1 MKRGRQTGFTLLE
14 LMITLGVLGVL
25 STIAYPSM
33 RDFMR
38 RNQVAAQSSNLQADL
53 QYARGQAAATR
64 SYVSICPLATAGSTT
79 CNTGT
84 SYDLGWL
91 VYIAPT
97 PNVIYDGSTTTFV
110 LLHVAPATSGVSL
123 RSSAGAGKGV
133 LTYNARGDLL
143 LTGGTT
149 FMACANGS
157 GGGAGTS
164 TAAVPGMVLTLSASG
179 RAAAATKLAPG
190 GACS

>member
-1 MKRGRQTGFTLLE
+1 MKRKRQTGFTLLE

-25 STIAYPSM
+25 TTIAYPSM

-79 CNTGT
+79 CNTGA
-84 SYDLGWL
+84 SFDLGWL
-91 VYIAPT
+91 VYSAPT
-97 PNVIYDGSTTTFV
+97 PNAIYDGTKTTFV

-123 RSSAGAGKGV
+123 RSSASAGNGV
-133 LTYNARGDLL
+133 LTYNARGDLQ
-143 LTGGTT
+143 TGTVS
-149 FMACANGS
+149 FMACSQTSS
-157 GGGAGTS
+157 GAVGTN
-164 TAAVPGMVLTLSASG
+164 TTAVPGTTLTVSASG
-179 RAAAATKLAPG
+179 RPSATKMNPG
-190 GACS
+190 DACS